1 MYMHTCIIAN
11 VHQRVQLQTVLYTVL
26 FRPGWVSSVQCSTT
40 TMYMYIHVPLVPS
53 ACITRYNMYMY
64 YQDFIRPAKAYDLLL
79 YIIPY
84 ISLSMSYLSDSFCI
98 QLVEEVW
105 IP

>member
-1 MYMHTCIIAN
+1 MCMHIHVYIAN
-11 VHQRVQLQTVLYTVL
+11 VRQRVQLQTVLDTVL
-26 FRPGWVSSVQCSTT
+26 FRPGWVSSVQCSTS

-53 ACITRYNMYMY
+53 YLHNYRYNMYMCMY

-84 ISLSMSYLSDSFCI
+84 ISLICLISVTLSVYS
-98 QLVEEVW
+98 
-105 IP
+105 